1 MSISWEEKSI
11 QDEVIELKKVL
22 QMDGHFVWLALIQY
36 VFS

>member
-22 QMDGHFVWLALIQY
+22 QMDGHFVQLALIQD